1 MEIVGK
7 VAATIQNVLGPEAEE
22 LGRATGVIQRRRKF
36 TAVSLLRMLVLTL
49 LRKPDAKA
57 TDFQSTA
64 AQLGLDVTSTA
75 VENRFTPQ
83 LVGFLRAVLE
93 RTVLRV
99 LAASPQTVD
108 LLNKFT
114 SVRIGDSSTIA
125 LPDEL
130 ADQFPGCGGI
140 LRAGLAAMKIHLLWD
155 FLTGS
160 ILQLRITPGRASDA
174 TNPIAQE
181 VAPAGSLS
189 LFDLGYFCLDRFQ
202 NLTRAGA
209 FWISRLQ
216 HGTSVFDAQG
226 QPLALLQYLRQQT
239 GSGPIDVSILLG
251 VSHRL
256 PCRLIALRVPQE
268 VADRRRQKAYVK
280 AQKHGR
286 VPSREYLEWQDW
298 TIFVTNCE
306 PELLTWEA
314 VVVLYRARWQIE
326 LMFKL
331 WKSHNR
337 LATHRAGAAAEE
349 QLAVVYVKLIAVLVQ
364 HWILLTATWCEC
376 RRKPDEGRHDH
387 RRLGYVADR
396 RPGRPRPTHRDLE
409 PHEGRPPLKPGH
421 ASKIAISI
429 PASPNSY
436 RILYFWTTCLK
447 FGVWVTAFP
456 ARALR
461 SGTTDDHP
469 LLALRPSP
477 RTSPES
483 PLRAA
488 PAPLP
493 GTRGTARRSHPAVGC
508 SDRRHARRIWPGPG
522 PLTGDTAT
530 GTIAR
535 RGKWTFSGS
544 DPTTDE
550 LLIAAVHATKAPTR
564 LSLLDGQGQP
574 ARAERR
580 PLAHRP
586 RRPDRSATHR
596 RDGLPRGGGPRRRER
611 LHPDDRA
618 N

>member
-125 LPDEL
+125 LPDQL

-140 LRAGLAAMKIHLLWD
+140 LRGAGRDEDPPAVGLPHRLDPPTANHP
-155 FLTGS
+155 
-160 ILQLRITPGRASDA
+160 RRASDA

-239 GSGPIDVSILLG
+239 GSGPIDVSVLLG

-376 RRKPDEGRHDH
+376 RRSLMKAAAIIADWVTLLIDALDDLD
-387 RRLGYVADR
+387 RL
-396 RPGRPRPTHRDLE
+396 
-409 PHEGRPPLKPGH
+409 
-421 ASKIAISI
+421 IAILS
-429 PASPNSY
+429 
-436 RILYFWTTCLK
+436 RMKDVLLK
-447 FGVWVTAFP
+447 AG
-456 ARALR
+456 ARVQNR
-461 SGTTDDHP
+461 NIHP
-469 LLALRPSP
+469 SLSQLLQNP
-477 RTSPES
+477 
-483 PLRAA
+483 
-488 PAPLP
+488 
-493 GTRGTARRSHPAVGC
+493 
-508 SDRRHARRIWPGPG
+508 I
-522 PLTGDTAT
+522 
-530 GTIAR
+530 
-535 RGKWTFSGS
+535 
-544 DPTTDE
+544 
-550 LLIAAVHATKAPTR
+550 
-564 LSLLDGQGQP
+564 LLDYVP
-574 ARAERR
+574 
-580 PLAHRP
+580 
-586 RRPDRSATHR
+586 
-596 RDGLPRGGGPRRRER
+596 
-611 LHPDDRA
+611 
-618 N
+618 

>member
-140 LRAGLAAMKIHLLWD
+140 LRGAGRDEDPPAVGLPHRLDPPTANHPRR
-155 FLTGS
+155 T
-160 ILQLRITPGRASDA
+160 SDA

-239 GSGPIDVSILLG
+239 GSGPIDVSVLLG

-314 VVVLYRARWQIE
+314 VVVLYRA
-326 LMFKL
+326 
-331 WKSHNR
+331 
-337 LATHRAGAAAEE
+337 G
-349 QLAVVYVKLIAVLVQ
+349 
-364 HWILLTATWCEC
+364 
-376 RRKPDEGRHDH
+376 GRSN
-387 RRLGYVADR
+387 LC
-396 RPGRPRPTHRDLE
+396 
-409 PHEGRPPLKPGH
+409 
-421 ASKIAISI
+421 S
-429 PASPNSY
+429 NSGS
-436 RILYFWTTCLK
+436 RTT
-447 FGVWVTAFP
+447 GSRHT
-456 ARALR
+456 
-461 SGTTDDHP
+461 
-469 LLALRPSP
+469 
-477 RTSPES
+477 
-483 PLRAA
+483 A
-488 PAPLP
+488 PA
-493 GTRGTARRSHPAVGC
+493 
-508 SDRRHARRIWPGPG
+508 
-522 PLTGDTAT
+522 
-530 GTIAR
+530 
-535 RGKWTFSGS
+535 
-544 DPTTDE
+544 
-550 LLIAAVHATKAPTR
+550 
-564 LSLLDGQGQP
+564 
-574 ARAERR
+574 
-580 PLAHRP
+580 RP
-586 RRPDRSATHR
+586 RRSSWRWSTSS
-596 RDGLPRGGGPRRRER
+596 
-611 LHPDDRA
+611 
-618 N
+618 

>member
-93 RTVLRV
+93 LTVLRV

-140 LRAGLAAMKIHLLWD
+140 LCAGLAAMKIHLLWD

-239 GSGPIDVSILLG
+239 GSGPIDVSVLLG

-314 VVVLYRARWQIE
+314 VVVLYRAVADRTYVQTLE
-326 LMFKL
+326 VAQPA
-331 WKSHNR
+331 R
-337 LATHRAGAAAEE
+337 DTRAGAAAEE

-364 HWILLTATWCEC
+364 HWIPPDRDLV
-376 RRKPDEGRHDH
+376 RVPPQPDEGRSDH

-396 RPGRPRPTHRDLE
+396 RLGRPRPTHRGLE
-409 PHEGRPPLKPGH
+409 PHEGRPP
-421 ASKIAISI
+421 
-429 PASPNSY
+429 
-436 RILYFWTTCLK
+436 
-447 FGVWVTAFP
+447 
-456 ARALR
+456 
-461 SGTTDDHP
+461 
-469 LLALRPSP
+469 
-477 RTSPES
+477 
-483 PLRAA
+483 
-488 PAPLP
+488 
-493 GTRGTARRSHPAVGC
+493 
-508 SDRRHARRIWPGPG
+508 
-522 PLTGDTAT
+522 
-530 GTIAR
+530 
-535 RGKWTFSGS
+535 
-544 DPTTDE
+544 
-550 LLIAAVHATKAPTR
+550 
-564 LSLLDGQGQP
+564 
-574 ARAERR
+574 
-580 PLAHRP
+580 
-586 RRPDRSATHR
+586 
-596 RDGLPRGGGPRRRER
+596 
-611 LHPDDRA
+611 
-618 N
+618 

>member
-216 HGTSVFDAQG
+216 HGTSVFE
-226 QPLALLQYLRQQT
+226 
-239 GSGPIDVSILLG
+239 G
-251 VSHRL
+251 V
-256 PCRLIALRVPQE
+256 IAPVPRIMRPFW
-268 VADRRRQKAYVK
+268 AFS
-280 AQKHGR
+280 
-286 VPSREYLEWQDW
+286 PS
-298 TIFVTNCE
+298 N
-306 PELLTWEA
+306 P
-314 VVVLYRARWQIE
+314 
-326 LMFKL
+326 
-331 WKSHNR
+331 
-337 LATHRAGAAAEE
+337 
-349 QLAVVYVKLIAVLVQ
+349 
-364 HWILLTATWCEC
+364 
-376 RRKPDEGRHDH
+376 
-387 RRLGYVADR
+387 
-396 RPGRPRPTHRDLE
+396 
-409 PHEGRPPLKPGH
+409 
-421 ASKIAISI
+421 
-429 PASPNSY
+429 
-436 RILYFWTTCLK
+436 
-447 FGVWVTAFP
+447 
-456 ARALR
+456 
-461 SGTTDDHP
+461 
-469 LLALRPSP
+469 
-477 RTSPES
+477 PES
-483 PLRAA
+483 PSQEVSS
-488 PAPLP
+488 PANMLDTLESKSRSIGSHASPRSIGLLP
-493 GTRGTARRSHPAVGC
+493 DSRSFLTVSAV
-508 SDRRHARRIWPGPG
+508 A
-522 PLTGDTAT
+522 
-530 GTIAR
+530 
-535 RGKWTFSGS
+535 
-544 DPTTDE
+544 
-550 LLIAAVHATKAPTR
+550 
-564 LSLLDGQGQP
+564 
-574 ARAERR
+574 
-580 PLAHRP
+580 
-586 RRPDRSATHR
+586 
-596 RDGLPRGGGPRRRER
+596 
-611 LHPDDRA
+611 
-618 N
+618 

>member
-22 LGRATGVIQRRRKF
+22 LGRATAVIQRRRKF
-36 TAVSLLRMLVLTL
+36 TAVSLLQMLVLTL

-83 LVGFLRAVLE
+83 LVAFLRAVLE

-140 LRAGLAAMKIHLLWD
+140 LRGAGRDEDPPAVGLPHRLDPPTANHP
-155 FLTGS
+155 
-160 ILQLRITPGRASDA
+160 RRASDA

-239 GSGPIDVSILLG
+239 GSGPIDVSVLLG

-326 LMFKL
+326 LLFKL
-331 WKSHNR
+331 WKSRNR

-349 QLAVVYVKLIAVLVQ
+349 QLAVVYVKLITVLVQ

-376 RRKPDEGRHDH
+376 RRSLMKAAAII
-387 RRLGYVADR
+387 AD
-396 RPGRPRPTHRDLE
+396 
-409 PHEGRPPLKPGH
+409 
-421 ASKIAISI
+421 
-429 PASPNSY
+429 
-436 RILYFWTTCLK
+436 
-447 FGVWVTAFP
+447 WVT
-456 ARALR
+456 
-461 SGTTDDHP
+461 
-469 LLALRPSP
+469 
-477 RTSPES
+477 
-483 PLRAA
+483 
-488 PAPLP
+488 
-493 GTRGTARRSHPAVGC
+493 
-508 SDRRHARRIWPGPG
+508 
-522 PLTGDTAT
+522 
-530 GTIAR
+530 
-535 RGKWTFSGS
+535 
-544 DPTTDE
+544 
-550 LLIAAVHATKAPTR
+550 LLIDALDDLDRLIAVLSRMKDVLLKAGARVQNRNIHPS
-564 LSLLDGQGQP
+564 LSQLLQNPILLDYV
-574 ARAERR
+574 
-580 PLAHRP
+580 L
-586 RRPDRSATHR
+586 
-596 RDGLPRGGGPRRRER
+596 
-611 LHPDDRA
+611 
-618 N
+618 

>member
-125 LPDEL
+125 LPDQL

-160 ILQLRITPGRASDA
+160 ILQLRITPGCASDA

-239 GSGPIDVSILLG
+239 GSGPIDVSVLLG

-314 VVVLYRARWQIE
+314 VVVLYLR
-326 LMFKL
+326 
-331 WKSHNR
+331 
-337 LATHRAGAAAEE
+337 G
-349 QLAVVYVKLIAVLVQ
+349 
-364 HWILLTATWCEC
+364 
-376 RRKPDEGRHDH
+376 GRSN
-387 RRLGYVADR
+387 LC
-396 RPGRPRPTHRDLE
+396 
-409 PHEGRPPLKPGH
+409 
-421 ASKIAISI
+421 S
-429 PASPNSY
+429 NSGS
-436 RILYFWTTCLK
+436 RTT
-447 FGVWVTAFP
+447 GSRHT
-456 ARALR
+456 
-461 SGTTDDHP
+461 
-469 LLALRPSP
+469 
-477 RTSPES
+477 
-483 PLRAA
+483 A
-488 PAPLP
+488 PA
-493 GTRGTARRSHPAVGC
+493 
-508 SDRRHARRIWPGPG
+508 
-522 PLTGDTAT
+522 
-530 GTIAR
+530 
-535 RGKWTFSGS
+535 
-544 DPTTDE
+544 
-550 LLIAAVHATKAPTR
+550 
-564 LSLLDGQGQP
+564 
-574 ARAERR
+574 
-580 PLAHRP
+580 RP
-586 RRPDRSATHR
+586 RRSSWRWSTSS
-596 RDGLPRGGGPRRRER
+596 
-611 LHPDDRA
+611 
-618 N
+618 

>member
-140 LRAGLAAMKIHLLWD
+140 SAGQAAMKIHLLWD

-160 ILQLRITPGRASDA
+160 ILQLRITPGRDSDA

-239 GSGPIDVSILLG
+239 GSGPIDVSVLLG

-314 VVVLYRARWQIE
+314 VVVLYRAVADRTYVQTLEVAQPARDTPRRRGRGGAIGGG
-326 LMFKL
+326 L
-331 WKSHNR
+331 R
-337 LATHRAGAAAEE
+337 QVDRRACATLDPPDRD
-349 QLAVVYVKLIAVLVQ
+349 LVRVPPQ
-364 HWILLTATWCEC
+364 
-376 RRKPDEGRHDH
+376 PDEGRSDH

-396 RPGRPRPTHRDLE
+396 RLGRPRPTHRDLE
-409 PHEGRPPLKPGH
+409 PHEGRPP
-421 ASKIAISI
+421 
-429 PASPNSY
+429 
-436 RILYFWTTCLK
+436 
-447 FGVWVTAFP
+447 
-456 ARALR
+456 
-461 SGTTDDHP
+461 
-469 LLALRPSP
+469 
-477 RTSPES
+477 
-483 PLRAA
+483 
-488 PAPLP
+488 
-493 GTRGTARRSHPAVGC
+493 
-508 SDRRHARRIWPGPG
+508 
-522 PLTGDTAT
+522 
-530 GTIAR
+530 
-535 RGKWTFSGS
+535 
-544 DPTTDE
+544 
-550 LLIAAVHATKAPTR
+550 
-564 LSLLDGQGQP
+564 
-574 ARAERR
+574 
-580 PLAHRP
+580 
-586 RRPDRSATHR
+586 
-596 RDGLPRGGGPRRRER
+596 
-611 LHPDDRA
+611 
-618 N
+618 

>member
-1 MEIVGK
+1 M
-7 VAATIQNVLGPEAEE
+7 
-22 LGRATGVIQRRRKF
+22 
-36 TAVSLLRMLVLTL
+36 
-49 LRKPDAKA
+49 
-57 TDFQSTA
+57 
-64 AQLGLDVTSTA
+64 
-75 VENRFTPQ
+75 
-83 LVGFLRAVLE
+83 
-93 RTVLRV
+93 LRV
-99 LAASPQTVD
+99 LAASPQSVD

-125 LPDEL
+125 LPDQL

-140 LRAGLAAMKIHLLWD
+140 LRGAGRDEDPPAVGLPHRLDPPTANHP
-155 FLTGS
+155 
-160 ILQLRITPGRASDA
+160 RRASDA

-239 GSGPIDVSILLG
+239 GSGPIDVSVLLG

-376 RRKPDEGRHDH
+376 RRSLMKAAAIIADWVTLLIDALDDLD
-387 RRLGYVADR
+387 RL
-396 RPGRPRPTHRDLE
+396 
-409 PHEGRPPLKPGH
+409 
-421 ASKIAISI
+421 IAILS
-429 PASPNSY
+429 
-436 RILYFWTTCLK
+436 RMKDVLLK
-447 FGVWVTAFP
+447 AG
-456 ARALR
+456 ARVQNR
-461 SGTTDDHP
+461 NIHP
-469 LLALRPSP
+469 SLSQLLQNP
-477 RTSPES
+477 
-483 PLRAA
+483 
-488 PAPLP
+488 
-493 GTRGTARRSHPAVGC
+493 
-508 SDRRHARRIWPGPG
+508 I
-522 PLTGDTAT
+522 
-530 GTIAR
+530 
-535 RGKWTFSGS
+535 
-544 DPTTDE
+544 
-550 LLIAAVHATKAPTR
+550 
-564 LSLLDGQGQP
+564 LLDYVP
-574 ARAERR
+574 
-580 PLAHRP
+580 
-586 RRPDRSATHR
+586 
-596 RDGLPRGGGPRRRER
+596 
-611 LHPDDRA
+611 
-618 N
+618 

>member
-83 LVGFLRAVLE
+83 LVGFLRAALE

-99 LAASPQTVD
+99 LAASPQSVD

-125 LPDEL
+125 LPDQL

-140 LRAGLAAMKIHLLWD
+140 LRGAGRDEDPPAVGLPHRLDPPTANHP
-155 FLTGS
+155 
-160 ILQLRITPGRASDA
+160 RHASDA

-239 GSGPIDVSILLG
+239 GSGPIDVSVLLG

-337 LATHRAGAAAEE
+337 LATHRAPGRGGAVGGGLRQVDRRACAT
-349 QLAVVYVKLIAVLVQ
+349 LDPPDRDLVRVPPQ
-364 HWILLTATWCEC
+364 
-376 RRKPDEGRHDH
+376 PDEGRSDH

-409 PHEGRPPLKPGH
+409 PHEGRPP
-421 ASKIAISI
+421 
-429 PASPNSY
+429 
-436 RILYFWTTCLK
+436 
-447 FGVWVTAFP
+447 
-456 ARALR
+456 
-461 SGTTDDHP
+461 
-469 LLALRPSP
+469 
-477 RTSPES
+477 
-483 PLRAA
+483 
-488 PAPLP
+488 
-493 GTRGTARRSHPAVGC
+493 
-508 SDRRHARRIWPGPG
+508 
-522 PLTGDTAT
+522 
-530 GTIAR
+530 
-535 RGKWTFSGS
+535 
-544 DPTTDE
+544 
-550 LLIAAVHATKAPTR
+550 
-564 LSLLDGQGQP
+564 
-574 ARAERR
+574 
-580 PLAHRP
+580 
-586 RRPDRSATHR
+586 
-596 RDGLPRGGGPRRRER
+596 
-611 LHPDDRA
+611 
-618 N
+618 